1 MTIKGIINKRS
12 MIQSTN
18 HNKGYTLIELMVVV
32 GIIALLLA
40 LSLNGLYNLIQWNK
54 LNTAAALLSSGL
66 KNSQSRAFYEGVY
79 YKLQFW
85 PTLDRY
91 RIYKQT
97 ELIDDIIL
105 KDIDLFNTNFTD
117 NNLYFYPNGVPSM
130 GGTVTLKNKRGKI
143 LYVIM
148 TPVTARVRVSPEPP
162 ENW

>member
-1 MTIKGIINKRS
+1 
-12 MIQSTN
+12 MIHSTN
-18 HNKGYTLIELMVVV
+18 RTKGYTLMELMVVV
-32 GIIALLLA
+32 CIISLLLG
-40 LSLNGLYNLIQWNK
+40 LGINGLDYLIQGNR
-54 LNTAAALLSSGL
+54 LNTAAVLLSSEL
-66 KNSQSRAFYEGVY
+66 KNNQSRAFYEGAY

-91 RIYKQT
+91 RVYRQT
-97 ELIDDIIL
+97 ELVADIIL

-130 GGTVTLKNKRGKI
+130 GGTVTLKNKRGKV

-148 TPVTARVRVSPEPP
+148 TPVTARVRVSPNPP

>member
-1 MTIKGIINKRS
+1 
-12 MIQSTN
+12 MIHSTN
-18 HNKGYTLIELMVVV
+18 RTKGFTLIELMVVV
-32 GIIALLLA
+32 GIISLLLG
-40 LSLNGLYNLIQWNK
+40 LGINGLDYLIQWNK
-54 LNTAAALLSSGL
+54 LNTAAALLSSEL
-66 KNSQSRAFYEGVY
+66 KNTQSRAFYEGVY

-105 KDIDLFNTNFTD
+105 KDIDLFNTNFT
-117 NNLYFYPNGVPSM
+117 NNQVFFYPNGVPSM
-130 GGTVTLKNKRGKI
+130 GGTVTLKNKRGKV

-148 TPVTARVRVSPEPP
+148 TPVTARVRVSPDPP

>member
-1 MTIKGIINKRS
+1 
-12 MIQSTN
+12 MIHSTN

-32 GIIALLLA
+32 VIVSLLLG
-40 LSLNGLYNLIQWNK
+40 LGINGLDYLIQWNK
-54 LNTAAALLSSGL
+54 LNTAAAILSSEL
-66 KNSQSRAFYEGVY
+66 KSAQSRAFYEGVY

-97 ELIDDIIL
+97 ELC
-105 KDIDLFNTNFTD
+105 KDIQLEDINLFNTNFTD

-130 GGTVTLKNKRGKI
+130 GGTITLKNKKGKV

-148 TPVTARVRVSPEPP
+148 TPVTARVRISPDPP

>member
-1 MTIKGIINKRS
+1 
-12 MIQSTN
+12 MIHGSNRT
-18 HNKGYTLIELMVVV
+18 KGYTLIELMVVI
-32 GIIALLLA
+32 GIISLLLG
-40 LSLNGLYNLIQWNK
+40 LGINGLYNLMQWNK
-54 LNTAAALLSSGL
+54 LNTAAGLLSSEL
-66 KNSQSRAFYEGVY
+66 KNTQSRAFYEGVY

-97 ELIDDIIL
+97 ELYKEIKLDG
-105 KDIDLFNTNFTD
+105 IDLFNTNFTD
-117 NNLYFYPNGVPSM
+117 NNLYFYPNGVPGQ
-130 GGTVTLKNKRGKI
+130 GGTITLKNRRGKV

>member
-1 MTIKGIINKRS
+1 MKRR
-12 MIQSTN
+12 TN

-32 GIIALLLA
+32 GIIALLLG
-40 LSLNGLYNLIQWNK
+40 LSINGIDYLIQWNK
-54 LNTAAALLSSGL
+54 LNTAAALLSSEL
-66 KNSQSRAFYEGVY
+66 KNTQSRAFYEGVY

-91 RIYKQT
+91 RIYKQS
-97 ELIDDIIL
+97 EIVDDIIL

-117 NNLYFYPNGVPSM
+117 NNVYFYPSGVPGQ
-130 GGTVTLKNKRGKI
+130 GGTVTLKNKRGKV

-148 TPVTARVRVSPEPP
+148 TPVTARVRVSLEPP

>member
-1 MTIKGIINKRS
+1 
-12 MIQSTN
+12 MIHSNNRT
-18 HNKGYTLIELMVVV
+18 KAYTLIELIVVV
-32 GIIALLLA
+32 GIISLLLG
-40 LSLNGLYNLIQWNK
+40 LSLNGLDYLIQWNK
-54 LNTAAALLSSGL
+54 LNTAAALLSSEL
-66 KNSQSRAFYEGVY
+66 KNTQSKAFYEGVY

-85 PTLDRY
+85 PSLDRY
-91 RIYKQT
+91 RVYKQT

-105 KDIDLFNTNFTD
+105 KGIDLFNTNFTN

-130 GGTVTLKNKRGKI
+130 GGTVTLKNKRGTI

>member
-1 MTIKGIINKRS
+1 MIYSINR
-12 MIQSTN
+12 
-18 HNKGYTLIELMVVV
+18 NKGFTLIELMVVV
-32 GIIALLLA
+32 GIISLLLG
-40 LSLNGLYNLIQWNK
+40 LGINGLDYLIQWNK
-54 LNTAAALLSSGL
+54 LNTAAALLSSEL

-91 RIYKQT
+91 RVYRQT
-97 ELIDDIIL
+97 ELINDIIL
-105 KDIDLFNTNFTD
+105 KDINLFNTNFTD

-130 GGTVTLKNKRGKI
+130 GGTITLKNKRGKI

-148 TPVTARVRVSPEPP
+148 TPVTARVRVSPNPP

>member
-1 MTIKGIINKRS
+1 
-12 MIQSTN
+12 MIHSN
-18 HNKGYTLIELMVVV
+18 NRNKGYTLIELMVVV
-32 GIIALLLA
+32 VMVSLLLG
-40 LSLNGLYNLIQWNK
+40 LSLNGLYNLIQWSK
-54 LNTAAALLSSGL
+54 LNRAAAILSSEL
-66 KNSQSRAFYEGVY
+66 KNTQSRAFYEGVY

-85 PTLDRY
+85 PSLDRY

-117 NNLYFYPNGVPSM
+117 NNLYFYPSGVPSM

-148 TPVTARVRVSPEPP
+148 TPVTARVRVSPDPP
-162 ENW
+162 ANW

>member
-1 MTIKGIINKRS
+1 MKC
-12 MIQSTN
+12 STN
-18 HNKGYTLIELMVVV
+18 RSKGYTLIELMVVIV
-32 GIIALLLA
+32 IISLLLG

-54 LNTAAALLSSGL
+54 LSTAAAMLSSEL
-66 KNSQSRAFYEGVY
+66 KDAQSKAFYQGVY

-97 ELIDDIIL
+97 ELTNDIIL
-105 KDIDLFNTNFTD
+105 KDIDLFNSNYTD
-117 NNLYFYPNGVPSM
+117 DKVYFYPNGVPSM

-148 TPVTARVRVSPEPP
+148 TPVTARVRVSPDPP

>member
-1 MTIKGIINKRS
+1 
-12 MIQSTN
+12 MIHRN
-18 HNKGYTLIELMVVV
+18 NRNKGYTLVELMVVV
-32 GIIALLLA
+32 GIIFLLLG
-40 LSLNGLYNLIQWNK
+40 LSFNGLYNLIEWSK
-54 LNTAAALLSSGL
+54 LNRAAALLSSAL
-66 KNSQSRAFYEGVY
+66 KNTQSRSFYEGIY

-85 PTLDRY
+85 PALDRY
-91 RIYKQT
+91 RIYQQI

-105 KDIDLFNTNFTD
+105 EDIDLFNTNFTD

-130 GGTVTLKNKRGKI
+130 GGTVTLKNKKGKI